1 VTGYDRAMDTTEELL
16 PLTPAVF
23 HILLVLAGG
32 DAHGYAIMLEVER
45 LTAGRM
51 RLGPGTLYR
60 SVYRMV
66 LDGLIEEVKEE
77 PRPTDERRCTYRLT
91 RAGLELARA
100 EARRLDAL
108 VRVARRRGLLA
119 DGADRAR
126 PRRRAGA

>member
-1 VTGYDRAMDTTEELL
+1 MDPETEELL
-16 PLTPAVF
+16 PLTPAAF

-45 LTAGRM
+45 LTEGRM

-60 SVYRMV
+60 SVYRLA
-66 LDGLIEEVKEE
+66 LDGLIEEVREE
-77 PRPTDERRCTYRLT
+77 PRPSDERRCTYRLT
-91 RAGLELARA
+91 RAGLEVVRA

-119 DGADRAR
+119 ERPEPR